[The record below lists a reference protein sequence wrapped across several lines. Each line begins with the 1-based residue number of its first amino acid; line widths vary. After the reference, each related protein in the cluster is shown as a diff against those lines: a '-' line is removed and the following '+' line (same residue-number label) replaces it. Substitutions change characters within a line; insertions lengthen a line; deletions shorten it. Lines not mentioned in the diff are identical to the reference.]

1 VILAVA
7 GYNGYVLYP
16 RFDLPAVSDT
26 GLLVLA
32 AAAVG
37 TAQQRVVTTVQADA
51 AQVKRWGGVVLIL
64 VGLWTIALALWPE
77 EFARLF
83 SV

>member
-1 VILAVA
+1 MGGASASLLAFAVA
-7 GYNGYVLYP
+7 AVVIVLLL
-16 RFDLPAVSDT
+16 F
-26 GLLVLA
+26 GL

-37 TAQQRVVTTVQADA
+37 TAQQRVVVTLQAGA

-64 VGLWTIALALWPE
+64 VGLWTIALAIWAE

-83 SV
+83 PV